1 MLRFDDPLPRRPER
15 VLIAGVSGTGKTSLA
30 RRVAE
35 ALGIPH
41 TEIDGLYHGP
51 GWVPRPDFLEDVRSL
66 AAGES
71 WVTEWQYATARPMLA
86 ARADVVVW
94 LDLPFLTVTL
104 PRVVRRTIR
113 RRMRREVLWNGNQE
127 GPLHTFFTDREH
139 IVRWAWSTR
148 NTYRVRVPG
157 LELEYPHLTV
167 VRLQSQRQVD
177 SWLRSQ
183 LAP

>member
-15 VLIAGVSGTGKTSLA
+15 VLIAGVAGTGKTSLA
-30 RRVAE
+30 ARVAE

-41 TEIDGLYHGP
+41 TEIDALYHGP
-51 GWVPRPDFLEDVRSL
+51 DWVPRPEFLEDVHFL
-66 AAGES
+66 ANAES
-71 WVTEWQYATARPMLA
+71 WVTEWQYATARPILA

-113 RRMRREVLWNGNQE
+113 RRARREVLWNGNVE
-127 GPLHTFFTDREH
+127 PPLRTFFTDREH

-148 NTYRVRVPG
+148 SKYRVKVPA
-157 LELEYPHLTV
+157 LEPEYPHLTV
-167 VRLQSQRQVD
+167 VRLRSQRQVD
-177 SWLRSQ
+177 SWLRDQ
-183 LAP
+183 LGA